1 MTIRENRGRLII
13 AGGLSIANLALV
25 ASLALAGLGAPAQ
38 AQGQNQ
44 APVAKTNKTYGCPSG
59 WSSTK
64 NSQTDTSMCFPQG
77 SLSPKIYSKKEK
89 ETCAEGYIEEQR
101 VWCTTK
107 GAKAASAAAASKA
120 AKEAKD
126 AKSASASESSSSSS
140 APSGPASDRLVS
152 HATIAKANPLDR
164 CPLGYFSK
172 SDMTIC
178 TTRLSPAPVVRKN
191 TGGCKADEIDEWGL
205 YCTANAASITRAQ
218 AEAEAVRDF
227 NAIYSF
233 NRGKYP
239 AQGDD
244 TDNYPSMVAAYGPK
258 GGAQAAAAAA
268 PAAAGNSPAAQAAAQ
283 SAQCQT
289 GDASAAG
296 AAIGGAVG
304 GQTGAAIGGMLGG
317 LGKKKKKA
325 SGC

>member
-1 MTIRENRGRLII
+1 MTRKENRSRVII
-13 AGGLSIANLALV
+13 AGGLSIANLAAV
-25 ASLALAGLGAPAQ
+25 ASLALAGLGAPAH
-38 AQGQNQ
+38 AQGQNN

-64 NSQTDTSMCFPQG
+64 NSQTDVSMCFPTG

-126 AKSASASESSSSSS
+126 AKSASNADSSSSPSS
-140 APSGPASDRLVS
+140 APSGPAADRLVS
-152 HATIAKANPLDR
+152 HATIAKADPLDR

-178 TTRLSPAPVVRKN
+178 TTRLSPAPRVRKN
-191 TGGCKADEIDEWGL
+191 SGGCNADEIDEWGL
-205 YCTANAASITRAQ
+205 YCTADAAVITRAQ
-218 AEAEAVRDF
+218 AESEAVRDF
-227 NAIYSF
+227 NQIYSF
-233 NRGKYP
+233 NRGKVP
-239 AQGDD
+239 AQGGD

-258 GGAQAAAAAA
+258 GGAQAAAAA
-268 PAAAGNSPAAQAAAQ
+268 PAAAGNGPAAQT
-283 SAQCQT
+283 AQCQT

-304 GQTGAAIGGMLGG
+304 GQAGAAIGGMLGG